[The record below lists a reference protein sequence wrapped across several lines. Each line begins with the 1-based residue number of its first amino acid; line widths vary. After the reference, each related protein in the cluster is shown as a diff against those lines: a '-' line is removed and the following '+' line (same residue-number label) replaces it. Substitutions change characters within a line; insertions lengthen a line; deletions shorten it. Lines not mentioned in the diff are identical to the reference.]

1 MMIMAKVPLK
11 IRMDLRDLWDKEDC
25 QAQKSISALKTL
37 LGLPINV
44 QLEPS
49 ILWNELQKYFP
60 DQNTFVPSITA
71 VVKAWVDCLADRLAD
86 DANAAWTE
94 QLLDYVNET
103 TRTLKARVESRPGSQ
118 VRTELAK
125 SGAAFIIGIPESP
138 PPYRN
143 VFGFFMSELEK
154 LFTQSSNQ
162 ASSAQAQGAEDE
174 DWANVTLPS
183 RIRRQTID
191 MASTVMP
198 SLPEISR
205 PESLFAAQT
214 PYHLIVRVI
223 HNGMVVQG
231 SHQGSLEL
239 LAGYLQKYTRDVE
252 NISVKLPV
260 LKAELQASHLGYG
273 ALFDSLTITPGDS
286 RSAWPNINPILILSF
301 VESVLGYSSVASGSS
316 ESQWYFKRDVEFK

>member
-1 MMIMAKVPLK
+1 
-11 IRMDLRDLWDKEDC
+11 MDLRDLWDKEDC

-103 TRTLKARVESRPGSQ
+103 TRTLKARVEVSLAAFSFKEDDIMYALANVEQFYQSRPGSQ

-252 NISVKLPV
+252 NISVKV
-260 LKAELQASHLGYG
+260 IY
-273 ALFDSLTITPGDS
+273 
-286 RSAWPNINPILILSF
+286 
-301 VESVLGYSSVASGSS
+301 
-316 ESQWYFKRDVEFK
+316 EFRMRQ